1 MLLFGSF
8 CEIHWGVKILLEEIV
23 ERNEDVEYI
32 ITM

>member
-1 MLLFGSF
+1 MLLSGNFH
-8 CEIHWGVKILLEEIV
+8 EIHWGVKILLEEIV